1 MRKYIIII
9 LLLIA
14 LPCWGAD
21 QVLYV
26 RDGATGTTCSDWASG
41 NACDQISTAVALI
54 DRATYDDVYIYVAD
68 GSYGAI
74 SITSP
79 IDGTDRIYIKKATI
93 AAHGADDV
101 NWNNAYGDGQATI
114 QAAAGTAGTEIKTV
128 YIGTSYVTIDG
139 VAGTGETGSSYGF
152 VVKLGADIGVI
163 DPDGHYYVAL
173 ALGGTGLND
182 VWATNV
188 TIQYIF
194 FDGPTELL
202 TCLTKPK
209 ASGGCTNDG
218 VLVDTAYANYF
229 EASHIYSEGF
239 TNNINVRRTENALV
253 HDSYFGNN
261 TTSATGNHGQNM
273 NVELMKN
280 IKIYNNLFRDSQTF
294 VIAVH
299 NNIGTKAATTG
310 LEVYNNIA
318 IGSGSYVAIFLGGM
332 ASSTDVFWGAKIHHN
347 TVINS
352 NLTARGFVYLYK
364 LTDSTTNRSY
374 AYNNLFYN
382 TAYPNISIPIED
394 VAASGEN
401 IVHDNNAYLACTG
414 ATTTGVETS
423 PQIDAAAPP
432 TIFTNYAGG
441 VYTINASDQTAIDH
455 IIGKGTTLASPFD
468 IDYLGVSRTAPY
480 DIGAYD
486 VGGEADTTAPV
497 LTEVTA
503 MPPFSS
509 NQAVQYTFSTTEAGT
524 VSYSG
529 TCGNGTLSMA
539 AVGENT
545 TEWNLGIGTYSD
557 CSIIVTDAASN
568 ASDPLLIS
576 EFTIRPES
584 GVMPMAIG
592 GGAVFMRLP

>member
-26 RDGATGTTCSDWASG
+26 RDGATGTTCSDWAAG

-79 IDGTDRIYIKKATI
+79 TDGTDRIYIKKAT
-93 AAHGADDV
+93 ASAHGSETGWD
-101 NWNNAYGDGQATI
+101 NAYGDGQATI
-114 QAAAGTAGTEIKTV
+114 QAAAGTSGTEIKSV

-152 VVKLGADIGVI
+152 VVKLGADFGAL
-163 DPDGHYYVAL
+163 DGHYYVAL
-173 ALGGTGLND
+173 ALGGTDLTD
-182 VWATNV
+182 IWATNV

-194 FDGPTELL
+194 FDGPSELV
-202 TCLTKPK
+202 TCLTLPK

-218 VLVDTAYANYF
+218 VLVDTMYANNF

-239 TNNINVRRTENALV
+239 TNNINIRRTQDIKV
-253 HDSYFGNN
+253 HHSYFGNN

-273 NVELMKN
+273 NLELLQN
-280 IKIYNNLFRDSQTF
+280 VQIYNNFFRDSQTF

-299 NNIGTKAATTG
+299 NNLPPKTPTSG
-310 LEVYNNIA
+310 LEIWNNIVV
-318 IGSGSYVAIFLGGM
+318 GSSPNVAIFLGGM
-332 ASSTDVFWGAKIHHN
+332 ASSVDVFWGAKIHHN
-347 TVINS
+347 TIIS
-352 NLTARGFVYLYK
+352 SDLTGRGFVYLYG
-364 LTDSTTNRSY
+364 LTDPATNHSY

-382 TAYPNISIPIED
+382 VAYPNISIATAYP
-394 VAASGEN
+394 ASAGEN
-401 IVHDNNAYLACTG
+401 IVHDNNAYLYCTG
-414 ATTTGVETS
+414 ATTTGDETS
-423 PQIDAAAPP
+423 PQVDTEATSA
-432 TIFTNYAGG
+432 IFTNYASGD
-441 VYTINASDQTAIDH
+441 YTIASANQYAIDH
-455 IIGKGTTLASPFD
+455 IIDKGKTDLGSPYD
-468 IDYLGVSRTAPY
+468 IDRAGNSRDATP
-480 DIGAYD
+480 DIGAYEA
-486 VGGEADTTAPV
+486 GASADTTAPV
-497 LTEVTA
+497 LTEVTS

-509 NQAVQYTFSTTEAGT
+509 NQAPQYTFSTTEAGT
-524 VSYSG
+524 VTYSG
-529 TCGNGTLSMA
+529 TCGNGTLSYA
-539 AVGENT
+539 TLGENT
-545 TEWNLGIGTYSD
+545 TEWNLAIGTYSD
-557 CSIIVTDAASN
+557 CSISVTDAASN

-592 GGAVFMRLP
+592 GGAVFQRLP

>member
-79 IDGTDRIYIKKATI
+79 TDGTDRIYIKKAT
-93 AAHGADDV
+93 ASAHGSETGWD
-101 NWNNAYGDGQATI
+101 NAYGDGQATI
-114 QAAAGTAGTEIKTV
+114 QAAAGTSGSEIKTI

-352 NLTARGFVYLYK
+352 NLTARGFVYLYG

-382 TAYPNISIPIED
+382 TAYPQISIATAYPAD
-394 VAASGEN
+394 AGEN
-401 IVHDNNAYLACTG
+401 IVHDNNAYLYCTG
-414 ATTTGVETS
+414 ATTTGDETS
-423 PQIDAAAPP
+423 PQVDAEAPS

-441 VYTINASDQTAIDH
+441 VYTINASDQTAIDR
-455 IIGKGTTLASPFD
+455 IIGQGKTLASPFD
-468 IDYLGVSRTAPY
+468 IDRAGVSRTAPF

-486 VGGEADTTAPV
+486 VGGEADTTSPTLA
-497 LTEVTA
+497 EVTPVPA
-503 MPPFSS
+503 SSS
-509 NQAVQYTFSTTEAGT
+509 NQAPQYVFSSDEAGT
-524 VSYSG
+524 ITYGG
-529 TCGNGTLSMA
+529 TCGNGSLST
-539 AVGENT
+539 AVVGNNST
-545 TEWNLGIGTYSD
+545 SWNLPVGTYSD
-557 CSIIVTDAASN
+557 CTVTVTDAASN
-568 ASDPLLIS
+568 ASTPLAVTEFVITPAIS
-576 EFTIRPES
+576 SASKVIES
-584 GVMPMAIG
+584 GVT
-592 GGAVFMRLP
+592 FMRLP